1 MKGHERDPRWSRRRR
16 DTCILW
22 SLGLGALITLLW
34 LTVFV
39 TLLVTT
45 GDQVFRRRYPRLAPH
60 PFALVFGAD
69 GASALAHAP
78 RRRTWTASS
87 GSRPR
92 LIYTSGC
99 RCGGAFRRIDNRSP
113 YKQLVARVP
122 VRHDS
127 PEELVR
133 KRRREEERDL
143 ARRLSARPHFL
154 SCATA
159 RD

>member
-34 LTVFV
+34 LTVFL

-69 GASALAHAP
+69 GASALA
-78 RRRTWTASS
+78 RKIASRPPDAHES
-87 GSRPR
+87 DVASVAHSIDGRKIVVVDGAISEKARAHVADTYVKLTGSRAE
-92 LIYTSGC
+92 SD
-99 RCGGAFRRIDNRSP
+99 GGFAR
-113 YKQLVARVP
+113 ARVAAGEP
-122 VRHDS
+122 S
-127 PEELVR
+127 G
-133 KRRREEERDL
+133 
-143 ARRLSARPHFL
+143 A
-154 SCATA
+154 
-159 RD
+159 

>member
-34 LTVFV
+34 LTVFL

-69 GASALAHAP
+69 GASALARKIASRPPDAHESTWVRRTSRRRGCSAPTSAP

-92 LIYTSGC
+92 LICTSGY
-99 RCGGAFRRIDNRSP
+99 RCGGAFRRIDNTSP
-113 YKQLVARVP
+113 Y
-122 VRHDS
+122 
-127 PEELVR
+127 
-133 KRRREEERDL
+133 
-143 ARRLSARPHFL
+143 
-154 SCATA
+154 TA
-159 RD
+159 SNAGSSTS